1 MLNGKKVTERD
12 LFYFRENMDSYDL
25 QSRNERYHIIEGA
38 LYISTSA
45 LIPIQ
50 TMMPALIKRLG
61 GSDVLIGTW
70 PVVVYLAY
78 FMPQVI
84 SANYFGASQYRKSPV
99 IRYGFIQRLDIL
111 LLACVIAMWGASA
124 PTLSLTLLFLIYIS
138 NQATSG
144 TISPIWMDFL
154 AKTTSPERRGKIMG
168 WRVTLAAVLALANS
182 FILTAMLTML
192 RFPYNYASAIGLAFL
207 FQMSSLVAQR
217 KIVEELP
224 SPVSTPVHLSGLFF
238 RVRSIIAR
246 NRLYRKFLIAS
257 ALLTISFSSAAF
269 FTIAAIKRFDISE
282 YVVGIFTILMIVGQI
297 ISGVLLGWLADTKGT
312 KSALV
317 VCGAGLLL
325 AIATA
330 WAAQSVEWFYFVF
343 LFFGVNIG
351 AETAMRYNFAV
362 ECAPVGERPMY
373 VGLMNAWFAPFYLI
387 TPFAGWLCASYGYNI
402 VFMLSLIVGLIG
414 IILLIRTPNLRAKK
428 LALSSK

>member
-1 MLNGKKVTERD
+1 MNLHV
-12 LFYFRENMDSYDL
+12 L
-25 QSRNERYHIIEGA
+25 QTRNERYHIVEGA
-38 LYISTSA
+38 LYISTGA
-45 LIPIQ
+45 LIPVQ

-84 SANYFGASQYRKSPV
+84 AANYSGASQYRKSTV
-99 IRYGFIQRLDIL
+99 IKYGFIQRLHIL
-111 LLACVIAMWGASA
+111 LLACVIAGWGASA
-124 PTLSLTLLFLIYIS
+124 PTLSLTLLFLLYIS

-144 TISPIWMDFL
+144 SISPIWMDFL

-168 WRVTLAAVLALANS
+168 WRVSLAALLALLNG
-182 FILTAMLTML
+182 FILTALLTML

-207 FQMSSLVAQR
+207 FQTSSLAAQH
-217 KIVEELP
+217 KVVEELP
-224 SPVSTPVHLSGLFF
+224 SPVSAPVRLADLFA
-238 RVRSIIAR
+238 RVCSIVAG
-246 NRLYRKFLIAS
+246 NRFFRKFLIAS

-269 FTIAAIKRFDISE
+269 FTIAAMKRFDLSE
-282 YVVGIFTILMIVGQI
+282 YVVGIFTILMIIGQI
-297 ISGVLLGWLADTKGT
+297 MSGVFLGWLADARGT

-317 VCGAGLLL
+317 VCGASLLL

-330 WAAQSVEWFYFVF
+330 WLAQSVTWFYFVF
-343 LFFGVNIG
+343 LFFGINVG

-362 ECAPVGERPMY
+362 ECAPDGERPMY

-387 TPFAGWLCASYGYNI
+387 TPFAGLLSATYGYNI
-402 VFMLSLIVGLIG
+402 VFLFSLVVGLSG
-414 IILLIRTPNLRAKK
+414 IVVLVRTPNPRAEK

>member
-1 MLNGKKVTERD
+1 MNLH
-12 LFYFRENMDSYDL
+12 DL

-38 LYISTSA
+38 LYVSTAA
-45 LIPIQ
+45 LIPVQ

-70 PVVVYLAY
+70 PVIVYLAY
-78 FMPQVI
+78 FLPQII
-84 SANYFGASQYRKSPV
+84 SANYSGTSRYRKSAV
-99 IRYGFIQRLDIL
+99 IKIGFIQRLHIL
-111 LLACVIAMWGASA
+111 LLAIVIAIWGISE
-124 PTLSLTLLFLIYIS
+124 PTLVLTLLFLLYIS

-144 TISPIWMDFL
+144 SISPIWMDFL

-168 WRVTLAAVLALANS
+168 WRVSLSALLALVNA

-207 FQMSSLVAQR
+207 FQTSSLAAQQ
-217 KIVEELP
+217 KVVEATP
-224 SPVSTPVHLSGLFF
+224 SPVSTPVHLLNLFSH
-238 RVRSIIAR
+238 VRTIVAG
-246 NRLYRKFLIAS
+246 NRIYRKFLTAS

-269 FTIAAIKRFDISE
+269 FTIAAMKRFDISE
-282 YVVGIFTILMIVGQI
+282 YVVGIFTILMIMGQI

-317 VCGAGLLL
+317 VCGISLLL
-325 AIATA
+325 AIAIA
-330 WAAQSVEWFYFVF
+330 LSAQSANWFYFVF
-343 LFFGVNIG
+343 LFFGVNVG

-362 ECAPVGERPMY
+362 ECAPDGKCPMY

-387 TPFAGWLCASYGYNI
+387 TPFAGLLCALYGYNFLFVI
-402 VFMLSLIVGLIG
+402 TLIVGIIG
-414 IILLIRTPNLRAKK
+414 IVLLVRTPNPRNDM

>member
-1 MLNGKKVTERD
+1 VTFFIIEKM
-12 LFYFRENMDSYDL
+12 NPHDL

-50 TMMPALIKRLG
+50 TVMPALIKRLG

-78 FMPQVI
+78 YMPQVI
-84 SANYFGASQYRKSPV
+84 SANYSGALQYRKSTV
-99 IRYGFIQRLDIL
+99 IRYGFIQRLHIL
-111 LLACVIAMWGASA
+111 LLACVIAVWGASA
-124 PTLSLTLLFLIYIS
+124 PTLSLTLLFLLYIS

-144 TISPIWMDFL
+144 SISPIWMDFL
-154 AKTTSPERRGKIMG
+154 SKTTSPERRGKIMG
-168 WRVTLAAVLALANS
+168 WRVSLAAVLALVNS
-182 FILTAMLTML
+182 FILTAMLTIL

-207 FQMSSLVAQR
+207 FQTSSLATQHKV
-217 KIVEELP
+217 VEEIP
-224 SPVSTPVHLSGLFF
+224 SPVSIPVHLSGLFSH
-238 RVRSIIAR
+238 VRSIIAG

-297 ISGVLLGWLADTKGT
+297 ISGVLLGWLADSKGT

-317 VCGAGLLL
+317 VCGTSLLL
-325 AIATA
+325 AIAIA
-330 WAAQSVEWFYFVF
+330 WLAQSVTWFYFVF

-351 AETAMRYNFAV
+351 AETAIRYNFAV
-362 ECAPVGERPMY
+362 ECAPSGERPMY
-373 VGLMNAWFAPFYLI
+373 VGLMNAWFAPFYLV
-387 TPFAGWLCASYGYNI
+387 TPFAGWLCVSYGYNI

-414 IILLIRTPNLRAKK
+414 IIFLIRTPNPRAEK

>member
-1 MLNGKKVTERD
+1 MLNEKVTERD
-12 LFYFRENMDSYDL
+12 LFCYRKIMNSHDL

-38 LYISTSA
+38 LYISTGA
-45 LIPIQ
+45 LIPVQ

-61 GSDVLIGTW
+61 GGDVLIGAW

-84 SANYFGASQYRKSPV
+84 SANYSGASQYRKSTV
-99 IRYGFIQRLDIL
+99 IKYGFIQRLHIL
-111 LLACVIAMWGASA
+111 LLACVIAVWGASA
-124 PTLSLTLLFLIYIS
+124 PTLAITLLFLLYIS

-144 TISPIWMDFL
+144 SISPIWMDFL

-168 WRVTLAAVLALANS
+168 WRVSLGAVLALVNG
-182 FILTAMLTML
+182 FILTAILTML

-207 FQMSSLVAQR
+207 FQTSSLAAQH
-217 KIVEELP
+217 KVVEVMP
-224 SPVSTPVHLSGLFF
+224 SPVSTPVYLSDLFS
-238 RVRSIIAR
+238 RVRSIVLN

-257 ALLTISFSSAAF
+257 ALLTISFSSVAF

-317 VCGAGLLL
+317 VCGVSLLL

-330 WAAQSVEWFYFVF
+330 WLAQSVNWFYFVF
-343 LFFGVNIG
+343 FFFGVNVG

-362 ECAPVGERPMY
+362 ECAPYGERPMY

-387 TPFAGWLCASYGYNI
+387 TPIAGWLSAFYGYNFI
-402 VFMLSLIVGLIG
+402 FVPSLIVGFIG
-414 IILLIRTPNLRAKK
+414 LVLLILTPNPHTEK